1 MQHCDDRADRE
12 RPAGNQPDSLKRR
25 KDGRHMV
32 DFTGDSVFNLKKID
46 EKDIHKSVYA
56 LLITGEEI
64 LGGYRIV
71 RDQVVFTTKRII
83 TLDVQGVTGKKQD
96 IFCIPYAKI
105 QYFSVQTA
113 GFGEMIPDG
122 KLTLY
127 FMDGNKMA
135 FEFKDN
141 CNILEIARMI
151 SQYTM

>member
-1 MQHCDDRADRE
+1 
-12 RPAGNQPDSLKRR
+12 
-25 KDGRHMV
+25 MV

-46 EKDIHKSVYA
+46 EKDIHKSIYA

-64 LGGYRIV
+64 LGGYKIV
-71 RDQVVFTTKRII
+71 RNQVVFTTKRIL

-113 GFGEMIPDG
+113 GFGEIIPDG

>member
-1 MQHCDDRADRE
+1 
-12 RPAGNQPDSLKRR
+12 
-25 KDGRHMV
+25 MV

-46 EKDIHKSVYA
+46 DKDIHKSAYA

-64 LGGYRIV
+64 LGGYKLV

-83 TLDVQGVTGKKQD
+83 SIDVQGVTGKKQD
-96 IFCIPYAKI
+96 ICVIPYAKI
-105 QYFSVQTA
+105 QYFTIQTA
-113 GFGEMIPDG
+113 GFGEVVPDG

-127 FMDGNKMA
+127 FMDGKKMA

-151 SQYTM
+151 SQYTL

>member
-1 MQHCDDRADRE
+1 
-12 RPAGNQPDSLKRR
+12 
-25 KDGRHMV
+25 MV

-46 EKDIHKSVYA
+46 DKDIHKSAYT

-64 LGGYRIV
+64 LGGYRVV

-83 TLDVQGVTGKKQD
+83 SIDVQGVTGRKQD
-96 IFCIPYAKI
+96 ICVIPYSKI
-105 QYFSVQTA
+105 QYFTIQTA
-113 GFGEMIPDG
+113 GFGEVVPEG

-127 FMDGNKMA
+127 FMDGKKMA

-151 SQYTM
+151 SQYTLS